1 MGGDSKKEK
10 QKTIFHSEERGMTKK
25 TIEFIFLI
33 AGAVLEALKLI
44 KDKLNGRKGDDRK
57 RDSKKKREKSGP
69 QSPPG

>member
-1 MGGDSKKEK
+1 
-10 QKTIFHSEERGMTKK
+10 MTKK
-25 TIEFIFLI
+25 TIELIILI

-44 KDKLNGRKGDDRK
+44 RDKINGRKGDDRK